1 MIEIKN
7 VTKTYNNNPTAAV
20 SDLSFTAAAGEI
32 VGIIGPNGSGKTT
45 TMKMLTGVL
54 KPDKGSIFIDGTD
67 IDKDGIKA
75 KKKIGY
81 ISDSPDMFLRLKG
94 IEFLNFIADI
104 YGTSKVDREERIEKY
119 TKLFGIEHVLDSQMI
134 SYSHGMR
141 QKMMIVGALVHNPPV
156 WILDEPMTGLDP
168 ESAFELKK
176 LMMEHAKNGN
186 TVLFSTHVLEVAQKL
201 CDKVVIIFKGNK
213 LFDGTLEELMAM
225 YPGEEL
231 EQIFLE
237 MTGYHIE
244 DKGDVY
250 E

>member
-1 MIEIKN
+1 M
-7 VTKTYNNNPTAAV
+7 
-20 SDLSFTAAAGEI
+20 
-32 VGIIGPNGSGKTT
+32 
-45 TMKMLTGVL
+45 
-54 KPDKGSIFIDGTD
+54 
-67 IDKDGIKA
+67 
-75 KKKIGY
+75 
-81 ISDSPDMFLRLKG
+81 
-94 IEFLNFIADI
+94 
-104 YGTSKVDREERIEKY
+104 
-119 TKLFGIEHVLDSQMI
+119 
-134 SYSHGMR
+134 
-141 QKMMIVGALVHNPPV
+141 